1 MGIEK
6 MSQLSI
12 EGDLSQIE
20 RALMIC
26 CDRRRTSSK
35 CEGARN
41 WPCFSMIRIISS
53 CFLRTN

>member
-26 CDRRRTSSK
+26 CDS
-35 CEGARN
+35 RN
-41 WPCFSMIRIISS
+41 FQITEIPDRASGTVEQNPWFG
-53 CFLRTN
+53 T